1 MADNDLNN
9 LPPAEEAPPAPSGAE
24 APPAPVEASGGVT
37 PKGVDVTPDPTKVQS
52 EIEDLRKQREKAEAD
67 AIYWRKQKAEARSD
81 YFKGGRAEERQP
93 PPPVEVPGL
102 GPEPR
107 PADFEDYDKYV
118 GALTDYRVKKARS
131 EWEMDAVRREQE
143 KTSRQRAEDLQV
155 KLQEGFSKYGDF
167 EEVVFDRTAS
177 HITPMI
183 VDILADC
190 EHPADVAYY
199 LTKNRVE
206 GVAISRMT
214 PIQAAR
220 AIAKLEDKL
229 VNAPS
234 QPPTVRKTTN
244 APAPINPITGAA
256 SGSGEKDPNKMSN
269 KEYAE
274 WRAKQGARRY

>member
-24 APPAPVEASGGVT
+24 APPATVEASGVT
-37 PKGVDVTPDPTKVQS
+37 PKGVDVTPDPTKVKS
-52 EIEDLRKQREKAEAD
+52 EIEELRKQREKAEAD
-67 AIYWRKQKAEARSD
+67 AIYWRKQKAEARAD

-93 PPPVEVPGL
+93 PPPAETPGL

-107 PADFEDYDKYV
+107 PADFENYDDYV
-118 GALTDYRVKKARS
+118 GALADHRVRKARA
-131 EWEMDAVRREQE
+131 EWERDAVRREQE
-143 KTSRQRAEDLQV
+143 KTSRQRSEDLQV
-155 KLQEGFSKYGDF
+155 KLQEGFSKYSDF

-183 VDILADC
+183 VDILAEC

-214 PIQAAR
+214 PTQAAR
-220 AIAKLEDKL
+220 AIARLEDKL
-229 VNAPS
+229 VNAPPTQA
-234 QPPTVRKTTN
+234 QPTRRTTN
-244 APAPINPITGAA
+244 APAPINPISGAA
-256 SGSGEKDPNKMSN
+256 SGVGEKDPNKMTN